1 MATAKIE
8 DILDLS
14 TLEQYVSA
22 IGAGTLLKSVELFQ
36 QLLPEYLQSLKT
48 AYQNKDK
55 KALCEEAHKFKGA
68 AGSIGLKRIQ
78 QLAQALQHGEEP
90 IWQSA
95 HPQWLADIVS
105 LTEKDLGH
113 LVDYLNSKV

>member
-1 MATAKIE
+1 MASAKIE
-8 DILDLS
+8 DILDLT
-14 TLEQYVSA
+14 TLDQYISA
-22 IGAGTLLKSVELFQ
+22 IGAATLLKSVELFQ
-36 QLLPEYLQSLKT
+36 ELLPEYLDNLKA
-48 AYQNKDK
+48 AYQNGDK
-55 KALCEEAHKFKGA
+55 KALCEEAHKYKGA

-105 LTEKDLGH
+105 MTAKDLEH
-113 LVDYLNSKV
+113 LIEYLRSKS